1 MTDSREYVQKVTEQ
15 VLDNV
20 RTAQAA
26 AVSSVGFWAQAAQS
40 LSSKA
45 PVPGVAAWSERL
57 PQPSALVDD
66 AFDAFEKVVANQREF
81 GHQLVAAVK
90 PVAEPA
96 SAAKK
101 K

>member
-1 MTDSREYVQKVTEQ
+1 MTHTQEYVQKVTDQ

-40 LSSKA
+40 LGSKT
-45 PVPGVAAWSERL
+45 PVPGLAWSERL
-57 PQPSALVDD
+57 PQPSALVDEVY
-66 AFDAFEKVVANQREF
+66 DAFEKVIANQREF
-81 GHQLVAAVK
+81 GHKLV
-90 PVAEPA
+90 
-96 SAAKK
+96 SAAQPVVEAAPVTKK

>member
-1 MTDSREYVQKVTEQ
+1 MTHTQEYVQKVTDQ

-26 AVSSVGFWAQAAQS
+26 AVSSVGFWAQAAQP
-40 LSSKA
+40 LGAKA

-66 AFDAFEKVVANQREF
+66 VYDAVEKVIANQREF
-81 GHQLVAAVK
+81 GHKLV
-90 PVAEPA
+90 
-96 SAAKK
+96 SAA
-101 K
+101 